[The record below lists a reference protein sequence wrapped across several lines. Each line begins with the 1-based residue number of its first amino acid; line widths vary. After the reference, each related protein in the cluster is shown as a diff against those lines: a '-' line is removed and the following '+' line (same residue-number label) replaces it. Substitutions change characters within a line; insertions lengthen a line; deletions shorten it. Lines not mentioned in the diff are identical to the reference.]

1 MGLCGYGSEGDMPLP
16 TVKRGQHADRQ
27 SHRAA
32 IAIGKQLHA
41 IEELKRKVDA
51 ARLAGLRRVV
61 LSPENAEDWHA
72 LPNAQKCQ
80 NCALVSHR
88 IGLLLGTGKGADVHF
103 LVGREEEKE
112 HLSAH
117 KLILASASEV
127 FEAMFRFDE
136 ENETRP
142 PAKKVAKWQ
151 IPLLKDTAARDSS
164 AAAGNE
170 HYPVVVPDVRIKRL
184 DIVGSWRWVD
194 GKEDACGIC
203 RTPFET
209 CCMGLQ
215 IPGRRMSIGIHIY
228 LLLRGWL
235 WILPD
240 FAD

>member
-1 MGLCGYGSEGDMPLP
+1 MSKLCP
-16 TVKRGQHADRQ
+16 
-27 SHRAA
+27 
-32 IAIGKQLHA
+32 
-41 IEELKRKVDA
+41 
-51 ARLAGLRRVV
+51 
-61 LSPENAEDWHA
+61 
-72 LPNAQKCQ
+72 
-80 NCALVSHR
+80 VSHR

-112 HLSAH
+112 ATH

-142 PAKKVAKWQ
+142 PAKKVAKMANSTVE
-151 IPLLKDTAARDSS
+151 DTAARDSS

-170 HYPVVVPDVRIKRL
+170 HDPVVVPDVRIKRL

-209 CCMGLQ
+209 CCMDCKF
-215 IPGRRMSIGIHIY
+215 PGDECPLVYIY
-228 LLLRGWL
+228 IYYCAGGYGFYR
-235 WILPD
+235 ISRIN
-240 FAD
+240 